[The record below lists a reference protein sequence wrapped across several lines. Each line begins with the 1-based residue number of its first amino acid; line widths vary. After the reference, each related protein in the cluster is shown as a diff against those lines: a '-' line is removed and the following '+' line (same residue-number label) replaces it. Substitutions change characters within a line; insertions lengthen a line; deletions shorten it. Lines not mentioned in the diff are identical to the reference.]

1 MNKHGTILVIGV
13 TGGSKRVFVSYV
25 SIAMCSP
32 HQQAFIPLA
41 CLYILI
47 VPRAFCLHAAC
58 ASVAQGKTA
67 VMQMLEAL
75 GYATI
80 SGDRTAH
87 TRCEAPTIDAC
98 SPPSQQAEWPYFV
111 DISASLRLITS
122 DASYTL

>member
-25 SIAMCSP
+25 SITMCNP
-32 HQQAFIPLA
+32 RELGVIPLA
-41 CLYILI
+41 CLYTLI
-47 VPRAFCLHAAC
+47 VPSAFCLHAAC

-87 TRCEAPTIDAC
+87 TRFEASTIDAC
-98 SPPSQQAEWPYFV
+98 SPL
-111 DISASLRLITS
+111 SA
-122 DASYTL
+122 